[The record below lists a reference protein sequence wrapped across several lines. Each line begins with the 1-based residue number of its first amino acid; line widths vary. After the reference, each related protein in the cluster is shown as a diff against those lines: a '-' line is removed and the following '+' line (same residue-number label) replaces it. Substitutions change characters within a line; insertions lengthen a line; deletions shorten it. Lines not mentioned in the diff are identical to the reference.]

1 MIHMLEAACYSHKG
15 NVRSNNEDNFY
26 FDGVYMMSDN
36 EGLSEIIDFRRF
48 LKSGIGLAVF
58 DGMGGGDYGEIASF
72 LAAEYM
78 KEVLELTGN
87 IESVHKFLNNI
98 CQGMNQRIIDRQEEL
113 NNFRIGSTVA
123 GLFFHKKYAYAFN
136 LGDSRIYCLRDNEL
150 MQISKNHTN
159 EQYLKEHGITGRK
172 PRLLQHLGIDS
183 TELQLEPHIVKCEY
197 KRGDRFL
204 ICSDGLTDMVSN
216 FEITDILLTAGN
228 VKNCTKV
235 LSQKALDHG
244 GKDNVTVILCQ
255 VH

>member
-36 EGLSEIIDFRRF
+36 EGLSETIDFRRF

-78 KEVLELTGN
+78 KEILELDVKTEP
-87 IESVHKFLNNI
+87 IHEFLRNL
-98 CQGMNQRIIDRQEEL
+98 CLGMNQRVIDRQEEL

-123 GLFFHKKYAYAFN
+123 GLYFHKQYAYAFN
-136 LGDSRIYCLRDNEL
+136 MGDSRIYCLRNNEL
-150 MQISKNHTN
+150 MQVSKNHTN
-159 EQYLKEHGITGRK
+159 EQYLKENGITGRK
-172 PRLLQHLGIDS
+172 PRLLQHLGIAPN
-183 TELQLEPHIVKCEY
+183 ELQLEPHIVKCEF

-204 ICSDGLTDMVSN
+204 ICSDGLTDMVNN
-216 FEITDILLTAGN
+216 FEIADILLTAGD
-228 VKNCTKV
+228 VKNCTKALV
-235 LSQKALDHG
+235 QRALDHG